1 MIKNVAANLIY
12 GRDFPTDG
20 TCVCHGKPVTESDF
34 RSEVAKKEYLISR
47 LCQQTQD
54 TVFGTNSNDDEGDC

>member
-12 GRDFPTDG
+12 GRDFPTIG
-20 TCVCHGKPVTESDF
+20 TCVCHGNPVTENDF
-34 RSEVAKKEYLISR
+34 RNEISKKEYLISR

-54 TVFGTNSNDDEGDC
+54 TVFGSTDNDGEDW